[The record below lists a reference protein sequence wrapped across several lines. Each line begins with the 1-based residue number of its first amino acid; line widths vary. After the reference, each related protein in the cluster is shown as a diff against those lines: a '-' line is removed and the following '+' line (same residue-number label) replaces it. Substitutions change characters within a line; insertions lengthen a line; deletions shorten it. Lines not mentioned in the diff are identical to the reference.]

1 MRTRSSNLAEDT
13 ALSFAKQMDD
23 YITNSAVF
31 KEAILKAFNVAVNE
45 IIKPINEEIASL
57 HCQVKML
64 KSKLTEVTTK
74 ANDNEQYSR
83 RNNIRIFGLAET
95 EGEDCYDVV
104 LKLCQNDLDINVT
117 RDELDRAHRV
127 GKPKKSRDGQ
137 TSPPPRAMIVKL
149 AGHSVKM
156 KFFRARRKLGPKR
169 IFINE
174 DLTKENHKLLLYV
187 KKRCPEGVSVYSVD
201 GSIMA
206 RTSDRVYRIQRKED
220 LEKFAL
226 IGDVQDAEVAEEQ
239 DIAEQD
245 G

>member
-57 HCQVKML
+57 QCQVKML

-127 GKPKKSRDGQ
+127 GKPKKPRDSWF
-137 TSPPPRAMIVKL
+137 TWCIKSTMPSNA
-149 AGHSVKM
+149 
-156 KFFRARRKLGPKR
+156 
-169 IFINE
+169 
-174 DLTKENHKLLLYV
+174 V
-187 KKRCPEGVSVYSVD
+187 KKLEWFILILAKPSTECGIRVS
-201 GSIMA
+201 
-206 RTSDRVYRIQRKED
+206 
-220 LEKFAL
+220 F
-226 IGDVQDAEVAEEQ
+226 
-239 DIAEQD
+239 
-245 G
+245 